1 MSHAYQQYIQ
11 RFGPKNLF
19 FLGSAGLYFLS
30 LFFDHPVD
38 VETTEELRSE
48 LSLLHQGTVVVV
60 QEFLAATK
68 KEQSLKW

>member
-1 MSHAYQQYIQ
+1 MIAN
-11 RFGPKNLF
+11 GT
-19 FLGSAGLYFLS
+19 FLQINVKSAPFLICTLS
-30 LFFDHPVD
+30 VIVVIVVVD
-38 VETTEELRSE
+38 VGTTEELRSE